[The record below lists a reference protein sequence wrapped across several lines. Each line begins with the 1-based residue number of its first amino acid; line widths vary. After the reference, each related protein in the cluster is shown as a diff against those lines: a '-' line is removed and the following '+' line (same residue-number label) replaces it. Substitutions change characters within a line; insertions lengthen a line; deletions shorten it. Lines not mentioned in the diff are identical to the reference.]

1 MPSRGSAIGPSTLV
15 FRRVLGLVLL
25 AVMTTGCAG
34 SDRPA
39 ACGPISQEAL
49 DPNFLLHVL
58 PGAAGV
64 RYRTDPPTS
73 GAHQPAPRLARVQRR
88 PLPRPVQVGVL
99 EGGDVLLQY
108 RGLSQPDIDRLERL
122 AGGHVV
128 VAPDP
133 DLPRRFPVVATGWIY
148 KRTCTSLDT
157 SALEDFVDQR
167 AGKGPD
173 SAQGGG

>member
-1 MPSRGSAIGPSTLV
+1 MLCWI
-15 FRRVLGLVLL
+15 LGLALL
-25 AVMTTGCAG
+25 AVMVTGCSS
-34 SDRPA
+34 SDGPS
-39 ACGPISQEAL
+39 ACGPNTREAL

-58 PGAAGV
+58 PGATGV

-99 EGGDVLLQY
+99 EAGDVLLQY
-108 RGLSQPDIDRLERL
+108 RGLRRSDVDRLERL

-133 DLPRRFPVVATGWIY
+133 DLPQRFPVVATGWIY
-148 KRTCTSLDT
+148 KRTCTALDT
-157 SALEDFVDQR
+157 SALEDFVHQR
-167 AGKGPD
+167 AGKGPN
-173 SAQGGG
+173 SGQGN